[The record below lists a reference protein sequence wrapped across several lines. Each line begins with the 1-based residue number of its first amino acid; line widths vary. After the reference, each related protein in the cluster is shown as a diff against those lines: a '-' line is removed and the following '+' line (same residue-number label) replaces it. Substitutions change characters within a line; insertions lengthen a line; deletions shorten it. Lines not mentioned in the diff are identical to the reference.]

1 MSCAGLPI
9 PYPHKHTLI
18 LRQFNMKQVITNA
31 YPMKLLKATQA
42 KKKDRAD
49 KESEKE
55 RETERERK
63 MDGERRS

>member
-1 MSCAGLPI
+1 MSCTGLEI

-18 LRQFNMKQVITNA
+18 LGQINGKQVITNA

-42 KKKDRAD
+42 RGNGRED
-49 KESEKE
+49 KESE

-63 MDGERRS
+63 MDGERRN

>member
-1 MSCAGLPI
+1 
-9 PYPHKHTLI
+9 
-18 LRQFNMKQVITNA
+18 MKQVITNA
-31 YPMKLLKATQA
+31 YPMKLLKAAQA
-42 KKKDRAD
+42 KRKDRAD